1 MIRQRLW
8 QELEEVARRYR
19 RLCVW
24 TTLSASW
31 LFAALAGVGLLVAGW
46 KAGWTLAWA
55 APALAVVAFAA
66 TIVGVAL
73 ARRAAGDP
81 RRTARLIEAKH
92 PELETLLLAAVEQ
105 EPTLPN
111 GEFGFLQ
118 QGVIRDSLAHGR
130 RNYYWQA
137 VVPTRRI
144 RLMQAT
150 GLATLALL
158 VFVIGQM
165 AGYASHRAEYLEPPG
180 ASGEPTAM
188 PSKVTIIPGDTE
200 LERGTTLIV
209 TARFDGVLPDVA
221 TLVYHDRSGETIREP
236 MSLSLSDPM
245 FGGRV
250 VRVRSDLSYRVE
262 YAERTT
268 RDYRVRVYE
277 HPELKRAD
285 ARLVFPKYTSLGDKR
300 VEDTRRVTAVEGTEV
315 TLSCRLN
322 KPVASARLVGQDG
335 APLELA
341 AEAGD
346 PTVYSITH
354 TLEKSARYRLH
365 LTDAD
370 GRKNKQPPEFVFN
383 ATPNRPPDVKITMP
397 ARDLRVSPIEE
408 LETKASIWDDF
419 GLTAYGISYALA
431 GDPPQDVVLGRQTA
445 GNQRREV
452 EHLIDFE
459 SLSAEPDRLAS
470 YYFWAEDIGP
480 DSQPRRTFGDMYFA
494 EVRHFEEI
502 FRRGQQPPGGAGQ
515 QQPEQQQ
522 QQGGGNRARQAE
534 QLAEKQKQII
544 NATWKV
550 IRRETRAQPSQEF
563 AADARQLQ
571 TAQQEA
577 LAQLLTLAD
586 EIDDAESQQHA
597 AEVGRQMDKAI
608 THLTDAV
615 ESASPA
621 PLHGALAVEQAAY
634 QALLK
639 LRARE
644 FEVIRANRQ
653 QGQQQ
658 RQSGSAS
665 GSQSRAQQQLDQLEL
680 RSSQNRYETQR
691 EARTQQEQTQ
701 RETRQVLNRL
711 RELARRQGDLNQRM
725 KELQSALDEAK
736 TEREREEIRRQL
748 KRLRDE
754 QQQIL
759 RDTDELS
766 QRMQQPQNQE
776 RMAESR
782 QDLQRTRENIR
793 QTTEALREG
802 QVSRAVASGTRAE
815 RELKEMREEFRRQAS
830 DRFSEEVRQLRD
842 DARQL
847 DENENRLAE
856 RLRNLGQDKPQNRK
870 LRDSDQRRQIGEGF
884 QRQRRDLDR
893 LMEDM
898 QETIE
903 EAEETEPLMTE
914 RLYDTLRRTRQ
925 QKLEDM
931 LEVTRTLVDRGFV
944 DQARS
949 AELAAGKGVEQ
960 LRQGVEEAAESILGD
975 ENEALQRAHDTLTDL
990 ANQLNEEIRRADA
1003 REPRGQRPEQQN
1015 RDQQDAQQQ
1024 RGQPQDE
1031 QPQDRQ
1037 PAGSQ
1042 TPGNRQSNDRQDRQ
1056 ADRPTP
1062 RQPGAGARRPTAQST
1077 RGQAQPNGRRKPS
1090 LPGGLDRFI
1099 DADRAAGPIT
1109 GADFLRWSDQ
1119 LRDVEE
1125 MLRDLQLR
1133 GEAARIRDRARGIRR
1148 DLRRNFKGP
1157 NWDIVRKFVAQP
1169 LNELRDRV
1177 AQELLKRGAKES
1189 LVPIDR
1195 DPVPPKY
1202 ADQVRRYYE
1211 QLGSGQ

>member
-1 MIRQRLW
+1 MIRQRLS

-31 LFAALAGVGLLVAGW
+31 LFAALAGVGLLVTGW
-46 KAGWTLAWA
+46 KAGWTSAWA
-55 APALAVVAFAA
+55 APVLAVVALAA
-66 TIVGVAL
+66 TIVGVVL

-81 RRTARLIEAKH
+81 RWTARLIEAKH
-92 PELETLLLAAVEQ
+92 AELETLLLAAVEQ
-105 EPTLPN
+105 EPTLPG

-130 RNYYWQA
+130 RNDYWQA
-137 VVPTRRI
+137 AVPTRRI

-165 AGYASHRAEYLEPPG
+165 AGYASHRAEHIEPPG
-180 ASGEPTAM
+180 ASGSPTTM
-188 PSKVTIIPGDTE
+188 PSRVTIIPGDTE
-200 LERGTTLIV
+200 IERGTTLIV
-209 TARFDGVLPDVA
+209 TARFDGVLPDDA
-221 TLVYHDRSGETIREP
+221 TLVYHDGSGETIREP

-250 VRVRSDLSYRVE
+250 AGVRSDLSYRVE

-285 ARLVFPKYTSLGDKR
+285 ARLVFPEYTSLGDKR
-300 VEDTRRVTAVEGTEV
+300 VEDTRRITAVEGTEV

-322 KPVASARLVGQDG
+322 KPVASARLAGEDG
-335 APLELA
+335 PPAELA

-346 PTVYSITH
+346 PAVYSITH

-383 ATPNRPPDVKITMP
+383 ATPNRPPDVKIAMP
-397 ARDLRVSPIEE
+397 ARDMRVSPIEE

-419 GLTAYGISYALA
+419 GLRSYGISYALA
-431 GDPPQDVVLGRQTA
+431 GDPPQDVVLGRRTA
-445 GNQRREV
+445 GNQRQEV

-459 SLSAEPDRLAS
+459 SLAAEPDRLAS

-502 FRRGQQPPGGAGQ
+502 FRRGQQPPGGADQ
-515 QQPEQQQ
+515 QRREQQQ
-522 QQGGGNRARQAE
+522 QQQEGGGNRAQQAE

-550 IRRETRAQPSQEF
+550 IRRETRAQPSEEF

-577 LAQLLTLAD
+577 LEQLLTLAD
-586 EIDDAESQQHA
+586 EIDDAESEQHA

-621 PLHGALAVEQAAY
+621 ALGGALAAEQAAY

-644 FEVIRANRQ
+644 SEVIRANRQ
-653 QGQQQ
+653 EGQQQ

-680 RSSQNRYETQR
+680 RSSENRYETQR
-691 EARTQQEQTQ
+691 EARAQQEQTQ

-711 RELARRQGDLNQRM
+711 RELARRQSDLNQRL
-725 KELQSALDEAK
+725 KELQSALDEAG

-759 RDTDELS
+759 RDTDDLS
-766 QRMQQPQNQE
+766 QRMQQPENQE

-782 QDLQRTRENIR
+782 QDLEQTRDNIR

-815 RELKEMREEFRRQAS
+815 RELREMREDFRRQAS

-856 RLRNLGQDKPQNRK
+856 RLRNLHQDKPENRK
-870 LRDSDQRRQIGEGF
+870 LRDSDQRRQVGEGF
-884 QRQRRDLDR
+884 QQQRRDLDR

-903 EAEETEPLMTE
+903 EAQETEPLMTE

-931 LEVTRTLVDRGFV
+931 LEVTRALVDRAFV

-949 AELAAGKGVEQ
+949 AESAAGKGIEQ
-960 LRQGVEEAAESILGD
+960 LRQGVEGAAESVLGD
-975 ENEALQRAHDTLTDL
+975 ENEALRRAHDALTDL
-990 ANQLNEEIRRADA
+990 ANQLNEEIRSADA
-1003 REPRGQRPEQQN
+1003 REPRGQRPEQETRQ
-1015 RDQQDAQQQ
+1015 QQD
-1024 RGQPQDE
+1024 GQPQDG
-1031 QPQDRQ
+1031 QSVGGQ
-1037 PAGSQ
+1037 A
-1042 TPGNRQSNDRQDRQ
+1042 PGNRQPNDRQDQQ
-1056 ADRPTP
+1056 ADRPTQ
-1062 RQPGAGARRPTAQST
+1062 RQPAPQPPGADARRPTAEST
-1077 RGQAQPNGRRKPS
+1077 RPQTRPNDRRDPS

-1109 GADFLRWSDQ
+1109 GADFIRWSDQ

-1125 MLRDLQLR
+1125 MLDDRQLR

-1157 NWDIVRKFVAQP
+1157 NWDIVREFVAQP

-1177 AQELLKRGAKES
+1177 AEELLKRGAKES

-1211 QLGSGQ
+1211 QLGSGR